1 MNFPF
6 PIMDLRYLCAEM
18 TLAVGA
24 MFILLV
30 DFYIPRDKKA
40 WTGVLSLFTIVIAGT
55 ALPGLISVNQSALG
69 GMMIQD
75 NFALFFKGIFLAA
88 AFLVILISMGYLKE
102 ENVIYAEYYPLVL
115 LAAMAMMF
123 MATAGDLLMIYL
135 SLETMAVTIYV
146 LVGFLKRDKK
156 SSEAALKYLLL
167 GAFTSGILLYGIA
180 LIYGLT
186 GTTNLQSVAL
196 YLSGANLTKDPVLL
210 LAMIFLVAG
219 FGFKIAA
226 VPFHMWT
233 PDVYEGAPTAIT
245 AFMSIAPKAAGFAVL
260 VRVFMMALPS
270 LRLDWMVL
278 FYALSVL
285 TMTLGNVVAI
295 AQRNVK
301 RMLAYSSIAHAGY
314 ILMGVVVGGQMGISA
329 VLFYLMAYLFMNLG
343 AFAMIIFLC
352 RRGIKGDDIEDFRGL
367 AYYAPWASAAMLVFL
382 LSLTGIPPTAGFV
395 GKYYL
400 FAAAIKG
407 EYYTLAVIAA
417 LNSAISLYYY
427 MRIGMVMYMSEA
439 PEKVIAPSQ
448 DRALVIALVVALV
461 FTFWLGILPGA
472 FYEIARASVWGFLPG

>member
-1 MNFPF
+1 
-6 PIMDLRYLCAEM
+6 M
-18 TLAVGA
+18 TLAVVA
-24 MFILLV
+24 MLVLLV
-30 DFYIPRDKKA
+30 DFAIPREKKA
-40 WTGVLSLFTIVIAGT
+40 WTGLLSLFGIFIAFT
-55 ALPGLISVNQSALG
+55 AVPGLWGVEKTAFG
-69 GMMIQD
+69 GMLIQD
-75 NFALFFKGIFLAA
+75 NYALFFKIIFMTAA
-88 AFLVILISMGYLKE
+88 ALIILISMGYLKE
-102 ENVIYAEYYPLVL
+102 EGVIHAEYYPLIL
-115 LAAMAMMF
+115 LATMAMML
-123 MATAGDLLMIYL
+123 MASAGDLLMLYL

-186 GTTNLQSVAL
+186 GTTNLQGIAQ
-196 YLSGANLTKDPVLL
+196 YLSQANLMRDPTLM

-226 VPFHMWT
+226 VPFHMWA

-245 AFMSIAPKAAGFAVL
+245 AFMSIAPKAAGFAIL

-270 LRLDWMVL
+270 LRLDWVVL
-278 FYALSVL
+278 FYTLSVL

-295 AQRNVK
+295 AQKNIK

-314 ILMGVVVGGQMGISA
+314 ILIGLVVGDQMGISA
-329 VLFYLMAYLFMNLG
+329 VLFYLLTYLFMNLG
-343 AFAMIIFLC
+343 AFAVVILLC
-352 RRGIKGDDIEDFRGL
+352 RRGVKGDNIEDFRGL

-400 FAAAIKG
+400 FAAAIKSK
-407 EYYTLAVIAA
+407 YYVLAVIAA

-427 MRIGMVMYMSEA
+427 MRVVMVMYMSEA
-439 PEKVIAPSQ
+439 PEKFIAPSR
-448 DRALVIALVVALV
+448 DRALMVALVVALV

-472 FYEIARASVWGFLPG
+472 FYEFARASVWGFLGS